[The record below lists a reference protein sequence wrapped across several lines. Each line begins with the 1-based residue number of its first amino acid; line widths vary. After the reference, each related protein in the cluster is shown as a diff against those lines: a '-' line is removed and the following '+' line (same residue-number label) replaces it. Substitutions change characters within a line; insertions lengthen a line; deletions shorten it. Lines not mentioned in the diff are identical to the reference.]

1 MSGMGEVAQP
11 AAGGRREELL
21 AAAREVLAQNGY
33 ERTTVSSI
41 ASRAN
46 VAQGTFY
53 LYFPSKEALPGAL
66 ARQLSQALAEASR
79 EALEGVTDL
88 DEAVDAL
95 VRASWGAASEHRD
108 IIMIANR
115 GIELAET
122 FEAFLDHTAPHREVL
137 EEFLTRFQA
146 SGVIEPTLDVTTTA
160 YVLRDLLDRSI
171 KAKLCFD
178 QEEWAEQTSVLVRRA
193 LAA

>member
-11 AAGGRREELL
+11 AAGGRRDELL

-41 ASRAN
+41 ATRAN

-66 ARQLSQALAEASR
+66 ARQFSEELAAGAR
-79 EALEGVTDL
+79 AALEGITEL
-88 DEAVDAL
+88 DAAVDAL
-95 VRASWGAASEHRD
+95 VRASWETASQHRD

-115 GIELAET
+115 GIELADT
-122 FEAFLDHTAPHREVL
+122 FEQFLDHTAPHRAVL
-137 EEFLTRFQA
+137 EEFLERFQA
-146 SGVIEPTLDVTTTA
+146 SGEIEPTLDVRTTA
-160 YVLRDLLDRSI
+160 YVLRDLLDRSL
-171 KAKLCFD
+171 KAKLCFGQD
-178 QEEWAEQTSVLVRRA
+178 KWAEQTSVLVRRA